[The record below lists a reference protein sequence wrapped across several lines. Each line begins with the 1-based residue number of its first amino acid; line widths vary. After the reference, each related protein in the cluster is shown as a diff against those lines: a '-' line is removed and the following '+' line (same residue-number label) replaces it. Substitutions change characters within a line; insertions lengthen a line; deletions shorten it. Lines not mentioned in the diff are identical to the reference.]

1 MSSLQLRNSID
12 QEFSLAFGRHGLG
25 GDGFGFSILE
35 TVDSDGREN
44 LFEIADDVALDDL
57 SGDVRNPQLLLDL

>member
-25 GDGFGFSILE
+25 GNSFGFSVNE
-35 TVDSDGREN
+35 AVDSDRREN
-44 LFEIADDVALDDL
+44 LLEISDDVAFNNL